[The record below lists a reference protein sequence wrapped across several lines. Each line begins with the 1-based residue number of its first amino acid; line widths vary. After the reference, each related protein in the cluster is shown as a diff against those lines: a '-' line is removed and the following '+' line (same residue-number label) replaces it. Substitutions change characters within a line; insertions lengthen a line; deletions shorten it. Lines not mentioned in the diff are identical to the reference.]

1 MQDEPHLVG
10 GRGPAAGAVRGE
22 LGLVQLDQVLGLAA
36 LAVELGVEPLGRAG
50 RDVGHHVADVEA
62 QAGGLD
68 AGGDAA
74 LPGPR
79 PGPMRG
85 LGEAAHRVLVLDGAL
100 DADRIGD
107 VLELVGQR
115 LGAGEAEDIVDAVRL
130 AEVHDLGPAIVAVA
144 ADGDPGRGPV
154 AADRPD
160 ETAQMAAHLLA
171 RRCLARPQDHRDRAG
186 RGRVVDVDR
195 QKAALVVMGVEQRQL
210 LTAVD
215 DIERVVDVEH
225 HRRRRRGIA
234 GTVELDQDPAEPQQ
248 IAQARRVLPARH
260 GRLAHQVGTALGQA
274 PAGELERG
282 VGAQTVEIVGVRVA
296 AGDGEDAR
304 EQDLGQ
310 RVNHPRRVTAIGDH
324 GGELPGDPHPS
335 RRRGEQHH
343 ATVRRQAP
351 AVERGGELLAPDG
364 WKRERQYPIVGH
376 GGCGRLDGV
385 DGVGFSTR
393 ILRHIKE
400 LRHTRQRRRLA
411 VMNKAG

>member
-1 MQDEPHLVG
+1 MG
-10 GRGPAAGAVRGE
+10 GGG
-22 LGLVQLDQVLGLAA
+22 
-36 LAVELGVEPLGRAG
+36 
-50 RDVGHHVADVEA
+50 
-62 QAGGLD
+62 AGGGGGGCRWGGGPG
-68 AGGDAA
+68 AGG
-74 LPGPR
+74 
-79 PGPMRG
+79 G
-85 LGEAAHRVLVLDGAL
+85 LGCWGGWAC
-100 DADRIGD
+100 
-107 VLELVGQR
+107 VGE
-115 LGAGEAEDIVDAVRL
+115 GWGGEVVR

-144 ADGDPGRGPV
+144 ADGDPGRGPA

-351 AVERGGELLAPDG
+351 AVERGGALCPHG
-364 WKRERQYPIVGH
+364 RKRERQYPIVGH
-376 GGCGRLDGV
+376 GGCGRLAGV
-385 DGVGFSTR
+385 TVGFSTR
-393 ILRHIKE
+393 IYATSKSYA
-400 LRHTRQRRRLA
+400 TPASA
-411 VMNKAG
+411 VDWP